1 VNDTQSPASTAGFA
15 VVLFD
20 DSLSLARHRP
30 PIQLASGWGCLP
42 YLFGVAIYC
51 FEGVGMILPIE
62 ASMHTPHHFDAVLS
76 GTMAAVTAL
85 YVGFG
90 SVSFVESSVQLPPQP

>member
-1 VNDTQSPASTAGFA
+1 M
-15 VVLFD
+15 VLFD
-20 DSLSLARHRP
+20 DALSLARHRP
-30 PIQLASGWGCLP
+30 PIQLATGWACLP

-62 ASMHTPHHFDAVLS
+62 ASMHTPRHFDAVLA
-76 GTMAAVTAL
+76 GTMGTVTAL

-90 SVSFVESSVQLPPQP
+90 SVSLTDP